1 MFENSGTGR
10 RLAEMNDAAAF
21 EHIAA
26 AVLRASSA
34 TYASLS
40 HPGVKPGGKTVK
52 APFDNIGWVDS
63 VGGRRFVCAAHT
75 TGQKDLQGKW
85 LHDPATV
92 KPRRPGSKPTKP
104 AGDLVKGIEE
114 ILKLRDTHLKLKVTF
129 ALTTNLEPSLDLLSS
144 VESLA
149 QAAEIEVDIWSV
161 SRIAH
166 FLDTDP
172 IGQIIRKNYL
182 GTPIKILSREL
193 LLRMGKRGIQD
204 HLPLVSTE
212 DSISRESF
220 VLGRVDTLVAGASGM
235 GKTTACAV
243 AMYAF
248 IERGSPAILLKSEF
262 VASAAT
268 IEIALEEELRRQ
280 EPEIESRAGDK
291 AISLC
296 SDKEPLLILVEDVNR
311 SRNPGLVLNKIMS
324 WALAP
329 SRAWCVVCPVWPQYL
344 DIIEDQRRVLAAVTV
359 LRVDRYNPEE
369 AIRAIQMRA
378 KCLGLDVSNH
388 RAKSLAD
395 QLGQDPLLI
404 GLHDL
409 VSEDNATNVIQA
421 YMDERLGIVANQAQC
436 TRSEVLQALHQLM
449 RGMLEQRTL
458 NPKWSEVKIW
468 LSEAES
474 IALLR
479 SVARE
484 GNLIRMAST
493 GEKEILEFRHDRVMY
508 KLLSGAIAE
517 VLKTNKIPEYATDPF
532 FSEAV
537 AGAVLQIELPHMQLA
552 ELTDA
557 NPLVS
562 ARALKLASDVGS
574 KYAEVAA
581 KAVSHWLEK
590 KEVRSDFFTSRRY
603 AVARV
608 LSETTSPYVR
618 RLVSQFQEDDHPWYP
633 LFSAA
638 FRNGALNAG
647 LSLLAMYDIGI
658 TIPGKQNL
666 LALVKSMYGPGL
678 ISAVDN
684 LLRRPDLN
692 HFLNAGNRTGA
703 LRLAGYLGDS
713 SLAQSIRVC
722 WGQDEG
728 GHDDLR
734 SYLFAAAR
742 CCGDE
747 VVATLGPVCDAWEAL
762 PEDLHST
769 VGQPVELL
777 AADHVAWEFRD
788 YSPDD
793 AIRYFVDR
801 ANTSEILRRP
811 ITYMLRT
818 VDHPDALEHLV
829 RYAAESE
836 FISRRFLKSDWERH
850 ARKSGR
856 IMSSKSKERLL
867 SICSDEKEK
876 DDIRVQ
882 AFSFWQLTLDDLD
895 LEHVCRIPV
904 GSLLYESALWAR
916 VKLEDYS
923 VVPEILQRIPENPEH
938 WLQVSRYIWSGYFT
952 DALDPILDQVAEDS
966 KANSNLEYVV
976 AETFRHVEPSRL
988 VAMLSCRWEKLKNS
1002 PLMVQKAMLLG
1013 TPESADLVSKALATS
1028 PHPRALLKYFVS
1040 GATVSLNGKK
1050 ELSESLQ
1057 LQQLIPY
1064 LDYFPDDELM
1074 ALWHECTERGWLD
1087 FRTRYLDYR
1096 VKKIPDNTEYFLD
1109 ESVSTD
1115 SLDRA
1120 LVRNP
1125 GEIVNLYHWLERPRE
1140 LSANHEAKRAKIFA
1154 STMEWLTRHD
1164 EEYALAIV
1172 SDIISREGTR
1182 KEFYFF
1188 EKSVEQRVGSLSYVN
1203 SCRFDVFNRSLI

>member
-1 MFENSGTGR
+1 MSENSGTGR
-10 RLAEMNDAAAF
+10 RLADMSDAAAF

-52 APFDNIGWVDS
+52 APFDNVGWVDS

-75 TGQKDLQGKW
+75 TGQKDLLGKW

-92 KPRRPGSKPTKP
+92 KPRKPGSKPTKP

-114 ILKLRDTHLKLKVTF
+114 ILKLRDTHLNLKVTF
-129 ALTTNLEPSLDLLSS
+129 ALTTNLEPSLELLSS
-144 VESLA
+144 VEVLA
-149 QAAEIEVDIWSV
+149 RTAEIEVDIWSV

-182 GTPIKILSREL
+182 GIPIKLLSREL
-193 LLRMGKRGIQD
+193 LLQMGKRGIQD

-212 DSISRESF
+212 DSIVRDSF
-220 VLGRVDTLVAGASGM
+220 VLGRVDTLVAGASGV

-243 AMYAF
+243 ALGAF
-248 IERGSPAILLKSEF
+248 IERGWPAILLKSEF
-262 VASAAT
+262 VAGAPT
-268 IEIALEEELRRQ
+268 IEVALEEELRRQ

-296 SDKEPLLILVEDVNR
+296 THKEPLLILVEDVNR
-311 SRNPGLVLNKIMS
+311 SHNPGLVLNKIMS
-324 WALAP
+324 WVLAP
-329 SRAWCVVCPVWPQYL
+329 SRAWRVVCPVWPQYL
-344 DIIEDQRRVLAAVTV
+344 DLIEDQRHVLAAVTV
-359 LRVDRYNPEE
+359 LHVDRYNPEE
-369 AIRAIQMRA
+369 AIRAIQKRA
-378 KCLGLDVSNH
+378 KSLGLEVSKH

-409 VSEDNATNVIQA
+409 VSEGEATSVIQA

-449 RGMLEQRTL
+449 RGMLQQRTL
-458 NPKWSEVKIW
+458 NPQWSEVKAW
-468 LSEAES
+468 LVEAES

-479 SVARE
+479 NVARE
-484 GNLIRMAST
+484 GNVMRITST
-493 GEKEILEFRHDRVMY
+493 GEKETLEFRHDRVMY
-508 KLLSGAIAE
+508 RLLSGAIAE
-517 VLKTNKIPEYATDPF
+517 ELKTNKIPEYAVDPF

-537 AGAVLQIELPHMQLA
+537 ASAVLQIELPHMQLA

-557 NPLVS
+557 NPLIS
-562 ARALKLASDVGS
+562 AQALKLASDVGS

-581 KAVSHWLEK
+581 NAISHWLEK
-590 KEVRSDFFTSRRY
+590 EEIRGNFFTSRRY

-638 FRNGALNAG
+638 FRNGDFSAG
-647 LSLLAMYDIGI
+647 LSLLTMYDIGV
-658 TIPGKQNL
+658 TIPEKQNL
-666 LALVKSMYGPGL
+666 LALVKSMYGPDL
-678 ISAVDN
+678 IFAVDK

-692 HFLNAGNRTGA
+692 HFLNAGKRTGA

-713 SLAQSIRVC
+713 SLRQSIRVC
-722 WGQDEG
+722 WDQDED

-747 VVATLGPVCDAWEAL
+747 AVATLGPICDAWEAL
-762 PEDLHST
+762 PKDLDST
-769 VGQPVELL
+769 IGQPVELL
-777 AADHVAWEFRD
+777 AADHVAWEFRE

-801 ANTSEILRRP
+801 ANASEILRWP

-818 VDHPDALEHLV
+818 VDHPDALEQLV
-829 RYAAESE
+829 RYAAESD
-836 FISRRFLKSDWERH
+836 FIARRFLKSDWERQIL
-850 ARKSGR
+850 KSGR
-856 IMSSKSKERLL
+856 SMSSKSKERLL
-867 SICSDEKEK
+867 SISRDEKEN
-876 DDIRVQ
+876 DDIRKQ
-882 AFSFWQLTLDDLD
+882 AFSFWQLALNDLD
-895 LEHVCRIPV
+895 LEHVRRIPV

-916 VKLEDYS
+916 VELEDYS
-923 VVPEILQRIPENPEH
+923 VVSEICQKILENPEH
-938 WLQVSRYIWSGYFT
+938 WLQVSRYIWSDYFT
-952 DALDPILDQVAEDS
+952 AALNPILDQVAEEG
-966 KANSNLEYVV
+966 KANSNLEYAVV
-976 AETFRHVEPSRL
+976 GTFRHVEPSRL

-1002 PLMVQKAMLLG
+1002 PLMVQTAMLLG
-1013 TPESADLVSKALATS
+1013 TPESARLVSKAFATS
-1028 PHPRALLKYFVS
+1028 PNPSTLLKHFAS
-1040 GATVSLNGKK
+1040 GATISFNGRK
-1050 ELSESLQ
+1050 ELSESFQ
-1057 LQQLIPY
+1057 LQRLIPY
-1064 LDYFPDDELM
+1064 LDYFPDDELVG
-1074 ALWHECTERGWLD
+1074 LWHVCTNRGWLD
-1087 FRTRYLDYR
+1087 FRARHLDPR
-1096 VKKIPDNTEYFLD
+1096 MRKNPNNSEYFLD
-1109 ESVSTD
+1109 ESVTTD

-1120 LVRNP
+1120 LMRNP
-1125 GEIVNLYHWLERPRE
+1125 GELINLYHWLERPGE
-1140 LSANHEAKRAKIFA
+1140 LPANHEAKRAKIFA
-1154 STMEWLTRHD
+1154 STLAWLTRHD
-1164 EEYALAIV
+1164 EEDALAIV

-1182 KEFYFF
+1182 KEFYLF
-1188 EKSVEQRVGSLSYVN
+1188 EKCVEQRVDSLSYVN
-1203 SCRFDVFNRSLI
+1203 SCRFDVFNRSLV

>member
-1 MFENSGTGR
+1 MSENSGTGR

-26 AVLRASSA
+26 AVLRASSS

-52 APFDNIGWVDS
+52 APFDNVGWVDS

-75 TGQKDLQGKW
+75 TGQKDLLGKW

-92 KPRRPGSKPTKP
+92 KPRKPGSKPTKP

-114 ILKLRDTHLKLKVTF
+114 ILKLRNTHLNLKVTF
-129 ALTTNLEPSLDLLSS
+129 ALTTNLEPSLELLSS
-144 VESLA
+144 VEVLA
-149 QAAEIEVDIWSV
+149 QTAEIEVDIWSV

-182 GTPIKILSREL
+182 GTPIKLLSREL
-193 LLRMGKRGIQD
+193 LLKMGKRSIQD

-212 DSISRESF
+212 DSIGRDGF

-243 AMYAF
+243 ALDAF
-248 IERGSPAILLKSEF
+248 IERGLPAIFLKSEF
-262 VASAAT
+262 VAGAAT
-268 IEIALEEELRRQ
+268 IEVALEEELRRQ

-296 SDKEPLLILVEDVNR
+296 TDQEPLLIFVEDVNR
-311 SRNPGLVLNKIMS
+311 SHNPGLVLNKIMS

-329 SRAWCVVCPVWPQYL
+329 SRAWRVICPVWPQYL
-344 DIIEDQRRVLAAVTV
+344 DLIEDQRNVLAAVTV
-359 LRVDRYNPEE
+359 LHVDRYNSEE
-369 AIRAIQMRA
+369 AIRAIQTRA
-378 KCLGLDVSNH
+378 KSLGLEVSKH

-409 VSEDNATNVIQA
+409 VSEGDATNVIQA
-421 YMDERLGIVANQAQC
+421 YMDERLGIVANQAQS

-449 RGMLEQRTL
+449 RGMLQQRTL
-458 NPKWSEVKIW
+458 NPQWSEVKTW
-468 LSEAES
+468 LVEAES

-484 GNLIRMAST
+484 GNVMRMAST
-493 GEKEILEFRHDRVMY
+493 GEKETLEFRHDRVMY
-508 KLLSGAIAE
+508 RLLSGAIAE
-517 VLKTNKIPEYATDPF
+517 VLKTNKIPEYAIDPF

-537 AGAVLQIELPHMQLA
+537 ASAVFQIKLPYMQLA

-562 ARALKLASDVGS
+562 AQALKLASDVGS

-581 KAVSHWLEK
+581 NAISHWLEK
-590 KEVRSDFFTSRRY
+590 EEVGGDFFTSRRY

-608 LSETTSPYVR
+608 LSETTSPYVTQ
-618 RLVSQFQEDDHPWYP
+618 LVSQFQEDDLLWYP

-638 FRNGALNAG
+638 FRNGAVSAG
-647 LSLLAMYDIGI
+647 LSLLAMYDIGV

-666 LALVKSMYGPGL
+666 LALVKSMYGSEL

-684 LLRRPDLN
+684 LLRRPELN
-692 HFLNAGNRTGA
+692 HFSNAGKRTGA

-722 WGQDEG
+722 WDQDED

-747 VVATLGPVCDAWEAL
+747 AVATLGPVCDAWEAL
-762 PEDLHST
+762 PKVLDST
-769 VGQPVELL
+769 IGQPVELL
-777 AADHVAWEFRD
+777 AADHVAWEFRE

-801 ANTSEILRRP
+801 AKASEILRWP

-818 VDHPDALEHLV
+818 VDHPDALEQLV
-829 RYAAESE
+829 RYAAESG
-836 FISRRFLKSDWERH
+836 FIAKRSLKSDWERH

-856 IMSSKSKERLL
+856 SMSSKSKERLL
-867 SICSDEKEK
+867 SISCDEKEN
-876 DDIRVQ
+876 DEIRVQ
-882 AFSFWQLTLDDLD
+882 AFSFWKLALNDLD
-895 LEHVCRIPV
+895 LENVRRIPV
-904 GSLLYESALWAR
+904 ESLLYESALWAR
-916 VKLEDYS
+916 VELEDYS
-923 VVPEILQRIPENPEH
+923 VVFEILQKIPENPEH
-938 WLQVSRYIWSGYFT
+938 WLQVSRYIWSDYFT
-952 DALDPILDQVAEDS
+952 DALDPILDQVAEEG
-966 KANSNLEYVV
+966 KANSNLEYAVV
-976 AETFRHVEPSRL
+976 GTFRHVEPSRL

-1013 TPESADLVSKALATS
+1013 TPESTSLVSKAFATS
-1028 PHPRALLKYFVS
+1028 PSPSALLKHFVS
-1040 GATVSLNGKK
+1040 GATISFNGRK
-1050 ELSESLQ
+1050 ELSESFQ
-1057 LQQLIPY
+1057 LQRLIPY
-1064 LDYFPDDELM
+1064 LDYFPDDELV
-1074 ALWHECTERGWLD
+1074 ALWHICRERGWLD
-1087 FRTRYLDYR
+1087 FRTLYLDPR
-1096 VKKIPDNTEYFLD
+1096 MRKIPDNSEYFLD
-1109 ESVSTD
+1109 DSVSTD

-1120 LVRNP
+1120 LMRNP
-1125 GEIVNLYHWLERPRE
+1125 GEIVNLYHWLERPGE
-1140 LSANHEAKRAKIFA
+1140 LPANHEVKRANIFE
-1154 STMEWLTRHD
+1154 STLEWLTRHD

-1182 KEFYFF
+1182 KEFYLF
-1188 EKSVEQRVGSLSYVN
+1188 EKCVEQRVGSLSYVN
-1203 SCRFDVFNRSLI
+1203 SCRFDVFNRSLV